1 MGKDHSI
8 LSMVRMAWKEARLHL
23 SLAAILALLIPA
35 LLFTMAPRETIAQVN
50 PQFYDYP
57 KNHLPWFTIESPNFY
72 VHFQEGSSRTAQ
84 VVSKIAEE
92 IHGPITRLYD
102 HQPEKKVSIVL
113 RDREDYSNG
122 AAFFF
127 DDKIEIWVPAL
138 DTPLRGTHRW
148 LRNVITHEYLHIIQI
163 QASMTR
169 DKSIPA
175 IYLQWLSY
183 ENVRRPDVLYGYPKG
198 IFTLPFTSV
207 GIPAWFAEGTA
218 QYQRAG
224 LFYDQWDAHR
234 DMILRTRILTDTQ
247 LGFKRMGTFSS
258 KTSIERE
265 TVYNHGFAF
274 VIYLTHRFGEQV
286 VADISRAAAESGKTD
301 FSKVI
306 EAATGIP
313 GTVLFDDFVRE
324 SREQYE
330 TIAQTLRLTPTE
342 TIEPDG
348 FFNFYPQ
355 FSPDGQWFG
364 YLTNRGRDGSRT
376 SLFLER
382 VDGTRTKAET
392 SEGQQRGEQGELREN
407 QGQEG
412 YQQGRQ
418 GEQRGEQ
425 PASITIEDLNG
436 LDLLASDHAYEFS
449 HGLSSGLTLDF
460 IGHRYSISP
469 NSKQLAYSKA
479 RKNKVGETYQDL
491 YIYDFETKTSRR
503 ITHNARIQG
512 PVWNPSGDRLAA
524 IRQNDGTQNI
534 VLVDPETG
542 QIDALTEYRSGETVH
557 DLSWQPDGSA
567 LVFSAAMRHSRNL
580 YLVDLPTDL
589 HSGSIVALLD
599 SEHIDMRDPWIDPAG
614 EWLYFSSDRGGI
626 FNLYRV
632 RLASLETGGATRV
645 PGAHNEIGEK
655 TGMEGNENV
664 ARVDGIDEKEPDIA
678 IEKLTEVI
686 GGAFMPHVQH
696 DEIYFAEYRKDGYK
710 IAKVSL
716 GVMETI
722 PMQMFLEMDDTQGG
736 SVVGDLISPV
746 RQWHRS
752 QNAESSVA
760 ELNEADDRAI
770 QPFETTME
778 DEETRG
784 QAGQAGRTGQIGNA
798 GQAGQAG
805 QEGQSGQENIGST
818 PNETPANP
826 RNDETASRGL
836 AASASTRTNQTQT
849 GTPLR
854 IEGDE
859 ETPRTWSPY
868 REQTTGLS
876 IFPVVRFDNYTLPE
890 GRNHR
895 LLTSGNLRGLGE
907 NLWRDTKV
915 GAYLSSRDVTER
927 LTLFAGGLIGL
938 GSIPAE
944 GANDFFAPSRLNDLD
959 RDLFFIAEYQGLPFL
974 KRSWSPTISVEVYNL
989 TRNVKDGLSIEEF
1002 PCTSCLPESKNV
1014 DIRYKIWEAGLYF
1027 RSKLNRWSLLELGA
1041 AYSPYSVVTD
1051 GFFSDEL
1058 QLFIPGST
1066 SEYFRGATFSGTYVA
1081 DLTVPARN
1089 YDIAPTGLKGRFSYR
1104 YEPGRLLREFDVEDG
1119 VLKPVYFTDRNHSL
1133 ELVARYGQTV
1143 SGPTTAMITTR
1154 GYSYLNK
1161 PDDFFYLD
1169 YVGGVTGLRS
1179 YPFFAVGGRSTAFAR
1194 FSLLTPLFRAID
1206 MQLGANTLDKIY
1218 AHLFFETGNG
1228 WGGPLQ
1234 IGDNLKS
1241 GVGGELRI
1249 AFNRNY
1255 LMPMKL
1261 FVSTSYGLNRFSVS
1275 LPDSFVTESEDNRVT
1290 YGREFLFYF
1299 GLTFDFDFL

>member
-1 MGKDHSI
+1 MQSNILLEPNASMVFAEPIKRSTHPLRFSI
-8 LSMVRMAWKEARLHL
+8 LLL
-23 SLAAILALLIPA
+23 LLLPFLLPPLLLIPS
-35 LLFTMAPRETIAQVN
+35 PREAIAQVS

-57 KNHLPWFTIESPNFY
+57 KNHLPWYTIESPNFF

-138 DTPLRGTHRW
+138 DSPLRGTHRW

-163 QASMTR
+163 QSSMTR
-169 DKSIPA
+169 EKSIPA

-207 GIPAWFAEGTA
+207 GIPGWFAEGTA

-224 LFYDQWDAHR
+224 LFYDQWDTHR
-234 DMILRTRILTDTQ
+234 DMILRTRILTGTQ
-247 LGFKRMGTFSS
+247 LGFERMGTFSS

-265 TVYNHGFAF
+265 TVYNQGFAF

-301 FSKVI
+301 FSSVI
-306 EAATGIP
+306 EVATGIP
-313 GTVLFDDFVRE
+313 GTELFDDFVE
-324 SREQYE
+324 ETLQQYQA
-330 TIAQTLRLTPTE
+330 IQQTLKLTSSE
-342 TIEPDG
+342 TLEPDG

-355 FSPDGQWFG
+355 FSPDGEWFG
-364 YLTNRGRDGSRT
+364 YISNRGRDGSRT
-376 SLFLER
+376 SLILER
-382 VDGTRTKAET
+382 VDENGNRAE
-392 SEGQQRGEQGELREN
+392 SNREDP
-407 QGQEG
+407 QS
-412 YQQGRQ
+412 
-418 GEQRGEQ
+418 
-425 PASITIEDLNG
+425 ATLIEDLNG
-436 LDLLASDHAYEFS
+436 MDRLPGDIAYEFS
-449 HGLSSGLTLDF
+449 HGLTSGLTLDF
-460 IGHRYSISP
+460 IGHRYSFSP
-469 NSKQLAYSKA
+469 DSRQLAYSRA

-491 YIYDFETKTSRR
+491 YIYDFETEESQR

-512 PVWNPSGDRLAA
+512 PVWNPAGDLTA
-524 IRQNDGTQNI
+524 IRLNDGTQNI
-534 VLVDPETG
+534 VLVDPKTG
-542 QIDALTEYRSGETVH
+542 DITPMTSFTSGETVH
-557 DLSWQPDGSA
+557 DLSWHPDGRR
-567 LVFSAAMRHSRNL
+567 LIFSAAMRHNRSL
-580 YLVDLPTDL
+580 YQF
-589 HSGSIVALLD
+589 D
-599 SEHIDMRDPWIDPAG
+599 SETGTMKPLLESPILDIRDPWIDASG
-614 EWLYFSSDRGGI
+614 EWLYFSSDREGI
-626 FNLYRV
+626 FNVYRV
-632 RLASLETGGATRV
+632 RLDAWMTQNRDDGDDVEVSEPQGGLEAQGTIVVQGAQDV
-645 PGAHNEIGEK
+645 QEAQGAQ
-655 TGMEGNENV
+655 MMQDAMV
-664 ARVDGIDEKEPDIA
+664 
-678 IEKLTEVI
+678 EKLTEVI
-686 GGAFMPHVQH
+686 GGAFMPSVQRG
-696 DEIYFAEYRKDGYK
+696 EIYYADYREDGYK
-710 IAKVSL
+710 IAKTPIHVVES
-716 GVMETI
+716 I
-722 PMQMFLEMDDTQGG
+722 PLDVFLSSAPQPESDNIT
-736 SVVGDLISPV
+736 ISPV
-746 RQWHRS
+746 RIWH
-752 QNAESSVA
+752 QAQPYDPSVA
-760 ELNEADDRAI
+760 ALNDADDRAI
-770 QPFETTME
+770 QPFSSAAVERSNEGVDEGADVEPNVETGVETGVE
-778 DEETRG
+778 TDVDTDVEE
-784 QAGQAGRTGQIGNA
+784 
-798 GQAGQAG
+798 
-805 QEGQSGQENIGST
+805 
-818 PNETPANP
+818 PAARARRESP
-826 RNDETASRGL
+826 
-836 AASASTRTNQTQT
+836 STRTKQNLQGATNTDLRRTSNTDLGSRSNTGQQ

-854 IEGDE
+854 IKGDE
-859 ETPRTWSPY
+859 DTPRTLSPY

-876 IFPVVRFDNYTLPE
+876 VFPVVRFDNYTLPE
-890 GRNHR
+890 GRNHK

-1014 DIRYKIWEAGLYF
+1014 DIRYKIWEAGLYL

-1066 SEYFRGATFSGTYVA
+1066 SEYFQGATFSGSYIA

-1089 YDIAPTGLKGRFSYR
+1089 YDIAPTGLKGRLSYR

-1119 VLKPVYFTDRNHSL
+1119 ILKPVYFTNRNHSL
-1133 ELVARYGQTV
+1133 ELVARYGRTL

-1179 YPFFAVGGRSTAFAR
+1179 YPFFAVGGQSTAFAR
-1194 FSLLTPLFRAID
+1194 FSLLTPLMRAID
-1206 MQLGANTLDKIY
+1206 LQLGANTIDKIY

-1234 IGDNLKS
+1234 IGDNLKH
-1241 GVGGELRI
+1241 GLGGELRI

-1255 LMPMKL
+1255 LMPMKF
-1261 FVSTSYGLNRFSVS
+1261 FVSTSYGLNRFSVT